1 MMKKIFLLLNV
12 VLITTLIPA
21 DSDWTD
27 EKSWNDGEQKKEES
41 GNKTFERT
49 KIKNRSKQVYEDKV
63 YKYITGDYQVSNNE
77 IELATVHL
85 KDNIKSDDVSVNVIV
100 DNLNVEGDRN
110 KDSLPIKRN
119 EYKHFVNNDERPNLF
134 PESSNEQEINELS
147 STELRTEIQSHDSR
161 YEKVEEPD
169 ISEIEVID
177 LRNNDRVKEVNVL
190 IENTD
195 ILVH

>member
-1 MMKKIFLLLNV
+1 MKKILLLLTIV
-12 VLITTLIPA
+12 FLTTLISA

-27 EKSWNDGEQKKEES
+27 EQSWNDEKTENEES
-41 GNKTFERT
+41 ENIAFERT

-85 KDNIKSDDVSVNVIV
+85 KDNIKSDDVDINVIV
-100 DNLNVEGDRN
+100 DHLNVEGDRK
-110 KDSLPIKRN
+110 KDPLPLKRN
-119 EYKHFVNNDERPNLF
+119 EYRHFVNNDERPNLF
-134 PESSNEQEINELS
+134 PENSNEQERDELS
-147 STELRTEIQSHDSR
+147 PTDLRTEIQSHDSR
-161 YEKVEEPD
+161 YKKVEEPD

-195 ILVH
+195 ILVR